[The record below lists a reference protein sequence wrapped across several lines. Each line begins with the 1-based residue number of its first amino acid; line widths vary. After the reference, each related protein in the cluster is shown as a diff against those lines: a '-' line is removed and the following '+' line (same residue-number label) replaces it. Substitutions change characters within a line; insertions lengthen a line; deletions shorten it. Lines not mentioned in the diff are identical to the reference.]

1 MTKVEFTKEEVKAVD
16 KWAGYAESEVQNA
29 VDNDL
34 VTHKEYK
41 LFVEVMNKIIRSD

>member
-1 MTKVEFTKEEVKAVD
+1 MTKVEFTKKEIKAVE
-16 KWAGYAESEVQNA
+16 KCAGYAKSGVQEA

-34 VTHKEYK
+34 VTHKDYK